1 MKAKQLIGRSDAM
14 YCGIAMVV
22 TILELAL
29 IATNPQLGAYALEIA
44 LLLQLIIS
52 ASLEFYAGATLSFY
66 IGIGNTMLTGFALKL
81 ASAVSF
87 LIGFYL
93 SYQGL
98 IIITW
103 CFLVTAFALDSIGT
117 GCLKSTFRPTYNRIH
132 YTLTGKNAD
141 FAIIAFSF
149 LTLRL
154 LLPLALLLLASY
166 VLSSWQPSYSAAATF
181 STIIICRFV
190 QFFYAHQDLKLTR
203 VTFRPKQHIRILSLS
218 RLRNAYQRNPSAFY
232 GFLTGNLFES
242 IILMYAI
249 GLLYQYKH
257 LLQLPGFLSWLGSS
271 MIAFSLYL
279 ISIIIGGGLLVKI
292 INNTLPKSLAL
303 IFFSLT
309 LSSSLWIIID
319 TQDKGLFYALT
330 IFSFSGVIIGLI
342 LMRLSTNS
350 ILQTSTDLEAVDF
363 FLLVEVTTTF
373 CIVIIAGI
381 AALIF
386 GPDSLIKGFGS
397 GITIAMLIYFS
408 YLYKKQKQSTL

>member
-1 MKAKQLIGRSDAM
+1 
-14 YCGIAMVV
+14 
-22 TILELAL
+22 
-29 IATNPQLGAYALEIA
+29 
-44 LLLQLIIS
+44 
-52 ASLEFYAGATLSFY
+52 
-66 IGIGNTMLTGFALKL
+66 MLHSVF
-81 ASAVSF
+81 
-87 LIGFYL
+87 
-93 SYQGL
+93 
-98 IIITW
+98 
-103 CFLVTAFALDSIGT
+103 
-117 GCLKSTFRPTYNRIH
+117 
-132 YTLTGKNAD
+132 
-141 FAIIAFSF
+141 
-149 LTLRL
+149 
-154 LLPLALLLLASY
+154 
-166 VLSSWQPSYSAAATF
+166 AAA
-181 STIIICRFV
+181 
-190 QFFYAHQDLKLTR
+190 
-203 VTFRPKQHIRILSLS
+203 
-218 RLRNAYQRNPSAFY
+218 
-232 GFLTGNLFES
+232 
-242 IILMYAI
+242 
-249 GLLYQYKH
+249 H